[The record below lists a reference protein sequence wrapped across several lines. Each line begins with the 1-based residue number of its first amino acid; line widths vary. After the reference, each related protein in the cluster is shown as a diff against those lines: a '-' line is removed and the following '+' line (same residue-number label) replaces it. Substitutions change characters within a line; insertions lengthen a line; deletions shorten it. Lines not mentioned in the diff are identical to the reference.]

1 MVDWLELKLGFHLAG
16 QLVAY
21 WVLRKAA
28 YSVASSVVVS
38 GVRTVYLKVG
48 WLAVALVVL
57 LE

>member
-1 MVDWLELKLGFHLAG
+1 MAG

-21 WVLRKAA
+21 WVSRKAA